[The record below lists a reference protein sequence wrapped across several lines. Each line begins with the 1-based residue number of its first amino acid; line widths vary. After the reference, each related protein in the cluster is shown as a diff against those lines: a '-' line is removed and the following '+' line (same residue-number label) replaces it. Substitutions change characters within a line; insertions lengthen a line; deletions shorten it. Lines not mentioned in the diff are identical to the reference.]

1 MGEEIHNRLDNNI
14 LAGEE
19 VEGEED
25 MVGMEETDKLH
36 LLHMHHLVEVEGDM
50 VGMEEGELLILDRRM
65 EEEVEGDMVM
75 AVVLVLADDMEVV
88 EGVMRME
95 EVVFV

>member
-1 MGEEIHNRLDNNI
+1 
-14 LAGEE
+14 
-19 VEGEED
+19 
-25 MVGMEETDKLH
+25 
-36 LLHMHHLVEVEGDM
+36 
-50 VGMEEGELLILDRRM
+50 M